1 MPIERN
7 YTFRVMEATTAL
19 EQLPSAEMPENCK
32 ATQGKVKVQEAEE
45 VNRSPFCGPALVYKC
60 YS

>member
-1 MPIERN
+1 
-7 YTFRVMEATTAL
+7 MEATTAL
-19 EQLPSAEMPENCK
+19 EQLPSTEMPENCK

-60 YS
+60 YSWQRF